1 VGIQSAWLLP
11 GCDRMGSL
19 MYLATG
25 AGLAF
30 RFLENRF
37 TPSAKRARLSEQK
50 SKHRDRQA
58 SWLYLLL
65 LLLNLPLYG
74 IDRDRRLDQ
83 LYHTAWTFKEGA
95 PGEIHALAQTTDGYL
110 WLGTAT
116 GLFRSDGIRFQRY
129 KPQSE
134 QAFPQRSV
142 VSLFAVPDGGLWVG
156 YRQGGVSFIKNETVT
171 DYGEEEGLPSR
182 AVLAFARDHQGTI
195 WIAAGKDGLARL
207 DGSRWRKLGEDWGL
221 TGHAYSVFVDHA
233 GTLWVGT
240 PTSVA
245 YLVEGG
251 HQFQIAAEHLLPFV
265 HSFSEAPDGT
275 LWMAEGG
282 YGVRPV
288 PLPGKNNGRAGPAVL
303 VGSLAITF
311 DNQGSLWITSA
322 GNGIRRVP
330 YPEGLHPP
338 KIRGASAWMFHN
350 SEVEA
355 FTQTNGLTSD
365 YVHCVLQDR
374 EGNVW
379 IGTSGGL
386 DRFRQ
391 SPVVSVPLHPI
402 SYGGALPI
410 PSLNSFTTSAIAA
423 GDQGALWAAG
433 RGPEVL
439 LKIQKD
445 GIATQLRD
453 RNVDYVYRDPN
464 GVIWLATWRSIF
476 RLSDEGLDTI
486 DSRPGAVTYNYL
498 GALPA
503 GQGMLLRQLD
513 LPKAGGIAVSEQ
525 SRVKAITQDQ
535 LGRLWISMESGT
547 FRLERSSWTS
557 LESLG
562 GPQGTATA
570 EFTDSE
576 GRIWFGF
583 SNAVATLDGDRVR
596 IFSGKDGVQKG
607 AVTSI
612 QGQGTKIWIGGEF
625 GLAFFDGSR
634 FQPVNPSD
642 GSAFGGVSGIVADSQ
657 EGLWF
662 SENRGIIHIREAQ
675 FRQSGSGKVK
685 FESFGL
691 LDGLTA
697 QLRGSLSSPSAAQ
710 TTDGR
715 IWFATTN
722 GLAWINPTRIPRN
735 TVPPPVLIQ
744 SVVADGRRY
753 STSTSFRLPA
763 RTANLQIAYTAASL
777 TIPERVR
784 FRYKLEGEDKQ
795 WQDAGTRREAF
806 YTNLDPGTY
815 HFRVIACNNDGAWNE
830 TGVSVDFSIAPTYYQ
845 TRWFRALCLAFFIV
859 LTWLLYRLRVRS
871 VEQRYLE
878 RTRAAEA
885 LASQAAISLENTRL
899 YRDIEDREGRIR
911 RLVDANI
918 IGIVIWDLD
927 GRLLD
932 ANDAFLR
939 MVQYEREDLQAGL
952 RWFDMTPP
960 EWQEAHARYE
970 AEELKATG
978 MMRPR
983 EKEFF
988 RKDSSRVPVL
998 IGAACF
1004 EGQPNQ
1010 GVAYIL
1016 DLSEQKRAEEA
1027 LRRSEAY
1034 LTEAQRLTHTGS
1046 CAIDGTSRETVY
1058 WSEEMFRLFG
1068 FDSQKGPPKWEQFL
1082 EKIHPDDRDKVALA
1096 SDKTFRT
1103 KVKCDVEFRILKP
1116 DGTVRHIHGIGDPV
1130 LSSNGELIELL
1141 GTMVDVTERKQA
1153 DEAREKLRRLEDD
1166 LAHIN
1171 RVSTMG
1177 ELTASLAHEIKQPI
1191 GAAVTNAE
1199 VCLRLIDRREPDL
1212 PEAREAAFE
1221 MIKDARRAADVI
1233 EHVRS
1238 LFRKDSSS
1246 QERVDVNEVIREMV
1260 GILQKEAD
1268 RHSVRMSTDL
1278 TDGLTKVM
1286 ADRVQLQQALMNLML
1301 NGIEAM
1307 RDATGELSIKS
1318 QCGEDG
1324 QVLIS
1329 VSDTGVGL
1337 PTENADQI
1345 FNAFFTTKS
1354 QGTGLGLAITRSIVE
1369 SHGGRIWATA
1379 NSGPGATF
1387 RFTLPITETTGR

>member
-1 VGIQSAWLLP
+1 LI
-11 GCDRMGSL
+11 
-19 MYLATG
+19 
-25 AGLAF
+25 
-30 RFLENRF
+30 
-37 TPSAKRARLSEQK
+37 
-50 SKHRDRQA
+50 
-58 SWLYLLL
+58 LLL
-65 LLLNLPLYG
+65 CTPLYG
-74 IDRDRRLDQ
+74 IDRDRTLAQ
-83 LYHTAWTFKEGA
+83 LYHTGWTYAEGA
-95 PGEIHALAQTTDGYL
+95 PGEVNALAQTTDGYL
-110 WLGTAT
+110 WLGTGT
-116 GLFRSDGIRFQRY
+116 GLFRSDGIRFQPY
-129 KPQSE
+129 KPQSG

-142 VSLFAVPDGGLWVG
+142 ISLFAVPDGGLWVG
-156 YRQGGVSFIKNETVT
+156 YWHGGVSFIKNGTVT
-171 DYGEEEGLPSR
+171 DYGTEEGLPSR
-182 AVLAFARDHQGTI
+182 AVLAFARDRQGAI
-195 WIAAGKDGLARL
+195 WIAAGKDGLARRE
-207 DGSRWRKLGEDWGL
+207 GSRWRKIGTDWGFADPAN
-221 TGHAYSVFVDHA
+221 TVFVDHA
-233 GTLWVGT
+233 GTVWVGT

-245 YLVEGG
+245 YLVKGG
-251 HQFQIAAEHLLPFV
+251 NKFQIAAQHLLPFV
-265 HSFSEAPDGT
+265 HSFAETPDGT

-288 PLPGKNNGRAGPAVL
+288 PMPGKSNGRAGPAVL
-303 VGSLAITF
+303 VGSLAIAF
-311 DNQGSLWITSA
+311 DNRGSLWITSA

-330 YPEGLHPP
+330 YPERLHPP
-338 KIRGASAWMFHN
+338 KIRGPSAWRYHN

-355 FTQTNGLTSD
+355 FTQTDGLTSD

-391 SPVVSVPLHPI
+391 SPVVSVPLQPI
-402 SYGGALPI
+402 SYRGELPI
-410 PSLNSFTTSAIAA
+410 PSLNSFTTSAMTA
-423 GDQGALWAAG
+423 GDQGSLWVAG

-445 GIATQLRD
+445 RIATQLRD
-453 RNVDYVYRDPN
+453 QNVDFAYRDAN

-476 RLSDEGLDTI
+476 RLSDEDLNRI
-486 DSRPGAVTYNYL
+486 DSKSLSVTYNYL

-503 GQGMLLRQLD
+503 GQGVLLRQLD

-525 SRVKAITQDQ
+525 SRVKAITRDQ
-535 LGRLWISMESGT
+535 SGRLWISMESGT
-547 FRLERSSWTS
+547 FRLERSSWTN

-570 EFTDSE
+570 EFTDSK

-583 SNAVATLDGDRVR
+583 SNSVAMLDGDRMKVL
-596 IFSGKDGVQKG
+596 SGKDGVHVG

-612 QGQGTKIWIGGEF
+612 QGKGTKIWIGGEF
-625 GLAFFDGSR
+625 GLEFLDGSC
-634 FQPVNPSD
+634 FQSVNPSD
-642 GSAFGGVSGIVADSQ
+642 GSAFGGISGIIVDP
-657 EGLWF
+657 EDGLWF

-675 FRQSGSGKVK
+675 LRQLGSGKVE

-697 QLRGSLSSPSAAQ
+697 QLRGFLASPSAAQ

-715 IWFATTN
+715 IWFATTK
-722 GLAWINPTRIPRN
+722 GVAWINPKRIVRN

-744 SVVADGRRY
+744 SVIADGRQY
-753 STSTSFRLPA
+753 NTSTSLRLPP
-763 RTANLQIAYTAASL
+763 RITNLQIAYTATSL

-784 FRYKLEGEDKQ
+784 FRYKLEGQDKE

-806 YTNLDPGTY
+806 YTNLDPGSY
-815 HFRVIACNNDGAWNE
+815 RFRVIACNNDGVWNE
-830 TGVSVDFSIAPTYYQ
+830 AGTVLQLDVLPAFYQ
-845 TRWFRALCLAFFIV
+845 TLTFKTICGLALIATL
-859 LTWLLYRLRVRS
+859 WSLYRLRVHNI
-871 VEQRYLE
+871 EQRHFE

-939 MVQYEREDLQAGL
+939 MVRYEREDLQRGL
-952 RWFDMTPP
+952 RWFEMTPP

-978 MMRPR
+978 MMQAR

-988 RKDSSRVPVL
+988 RKDGSRVPVL

-1034 LTEAQRLTHTGS
+1034 LTEAQRLTNTGS
-1046 CAIDGTSRETVY
+1046 CAIDGTSRETMY

-1082 EKIHPDDRDKVALA
+1082 EQIHPDDRDKVALA
-1096 SDKTFRT
+1096 SDRTFRT

-1116 DGTVRHIHGIGDPV
+1116 DGTIKHIHGIGDPV
-1130 LSSNGELIELL
+1130 LGPNGDLIQVL

-1153 DEAREKLRRLEDD
+1153 DEARERLRRLEAD
-1166 LAHIN
+1166 LAQIN

-1199 VCLRLIDRREPDL
+1199 VCLRLIDRREPNL
-1212 PEAREAAFE
+1212 REAREAAFE
-1221 MIKDARRAADVI
+1221 MIKDARRAADII

-1246 QERVDVNEVIREMV
+1246 QEIVDVNEVIREMV
-1260 GILQKEAD
+1260 VILQKEAD

-1278 TDGLTKVM
+1278 TDGLPKVM
-1286 ADRVQLQQALMNLML
+1286 ADRVQLQQVLMNLIL

-1307 RDATGELSIKS
+1307 QDTTGELSIKS
-1318 QCGEDG
+1318 RLGEDG
-1324 QVLIS
+1324 HVLIS

-1337 PTENADQI
+1337 PTGNADQI

-1369 SHGGRIWATA
+1369 SHGGRIWATP

-1387 RFTLPITETTGR
+1387 QFTLPIREAGAA